1 MSITGKMNPWVS
13 VLKGKIKKSAFCEMG
28 ENKSKLQSDI
38 GDENLKNTLNK
49 SIYLRIYFIF

>member
-1 MSITGKMNPWVS
+1 MGKCF
-13 VLKGKIKKSAFCEMG
+13 KGKNKKSAFCEMG

>member
-1 MSITGKMNPWVS
+1 MGKCF
-13 VLKGKIKKSAFCEMG
+13 KGKNKKSAFCEMG

-49 SIYLRIYFIF
+49 SIYCCKVMK